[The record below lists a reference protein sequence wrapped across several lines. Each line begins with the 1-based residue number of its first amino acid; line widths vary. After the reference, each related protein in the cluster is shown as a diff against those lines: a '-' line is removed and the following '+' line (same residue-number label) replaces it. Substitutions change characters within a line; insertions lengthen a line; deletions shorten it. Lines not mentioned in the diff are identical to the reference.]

1 MLLRQLNFSCILGNA
16 RSQYYKGKVLHYVDK
31 IILYIYI
38 YIYIYIYNIIC
49 VCVCVCI
56 YIIYRIIYYIICY
69 IMYILYIAGKR
80 HMV

>member
-38 YIYIYIYNIIC
+38 YIYIYNIIC
-49 VCVCVCI
+49 VCVCVCVF
-56 YIIYRIIYYIICY
+56 
-69 IMYILYIAGKR
+69 ILYIELYTILY
-80 HMV
+80 VI